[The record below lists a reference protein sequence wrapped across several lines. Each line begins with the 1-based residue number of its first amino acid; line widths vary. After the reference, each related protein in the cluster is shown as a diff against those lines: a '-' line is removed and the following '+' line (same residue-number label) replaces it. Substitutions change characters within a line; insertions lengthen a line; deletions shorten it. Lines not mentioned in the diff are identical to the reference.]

1 MHKRNLVIFAM
12 LLAFLASGLAM
23 AADPAVKGKPQAVCP
38 VMAGN
43 INKDIYADYHGERY
57 YFCCPACIE
66 LFKKDPE
73 KFIKKMK
80 EQGVTPEKAPAGK

>member
-1 MHKRNLVIFAM
+1 MHKRNVVIFAV

-23 AADPAVKGKPQAVCP
+23 AADPAAKGKPQAVCP
-38 VMAGN
+38 VMGGN
-43 INKDIYADYHGERY
+43 INKDVYVDYQGERY

-80 EQGVTPEKAPAGK
+80 DQGVTPEKAPAGK